1 MPDKQ
6 YDSKG
11 SLKTE
16 FGFQAAFYFRI
27 DFFEKRS
34 VSEIQYR
41 FQADFVLHA
50 GCIILIAQYCALF
63 KGLTVMNSNY
73 VTDIAVKIT
82 HSADISTAQA
92 ITEIAIIMKLVSR
105 LSLASSH
112 ELSVAENAEAY
123 ALLVSLLSDLLEI
136 VNKR

>member
-1 MPDKQ
+1 
-6 YDSKG
+6 
-11 SLKTE
+11 
-16 FGFQAAFYFRI
+16 
-27 DFFEKRS
+27 
-34 VSEIQYR
+34 
-41 FQADFVLHA
+41 
-50 GCIILIAQYCALF
+50 
-63 KGLTVMNSNY
+63 MNSNY

-82 HSADISTAQA
+82 HSPDISTAQA